1 MTVQRS
7 PDDRQRPR
15 LLVTGASGML
25 GYWICRLARGDWSVW
40 GVHCRNPIRISGVKA
55 IQADLT
61 LPSKR
66 QMLFDRIGPGA
77 VIHAAAISQPALCE
91 DDPMVTQGINL
102 EVPPSLAGI
111 CAERAV
117 PFVFT
122 STDLVFD
129 GLNPPYDENSAVSP
143 VCVYG
148 RQKAFAERAVMERYP
163 GALVCRMPLMF
174 GLGPRNADNF
184 SLRMLLAIQQ
194 GRPIKLF
201 TDEFRTPVDFQSAA
215 QGLLKFIGRRKGLLH
230 LGGRTRVSRYALGLL
245 MAEQLKISPDMLQ
258 PMTLDAISMATAR
271 SPDCSLISEAAYD
284 MGYDPLSLPTAVQR
298 IVSRFN
304 AISNS
309 KE

>member
-25 GYWICRLARGDWSVW
+25 GYWICRLAQRDWSVW
-40 GVHCRNPIRISGVKA
+40 GVHCRNPIRIPGVKA

-66 QMLFDRIGPGA
+66 RMLFDHIGPGA

-91 DDPMVTQGINL
+91 DDPMATQGVNL
-102 EVPPSLAGI
+102 EASRSLAGI
-111 CAERAV
+111 CAERAI
-117 PFVFT
+117 PLVFT

-148 RQKAFAERAVMERYP
+148 RQKVFAERAVLERYP
-163 GALVCRMPLMF
+163 DALVCRVPLMF
-174 GLGPRNADNF
+174 GLVSPNADHF
-184 SLRMLLAIQQ
+184 SLRMLLAIRQ

-215 QGLLKFIGRRKGLLH
+215 QGLLKLIGRHKGLLH

-245 MAEQLKISPDMLQ
+245 MAEQLKISPDMLE
-258 PMTLDAISMATAR
+258 PVTLDAVSMATAR

-284 MGYDPLSLPTAVQR
+284 AGYTPLSLPTAVQR
-298 IVSRFN
+298 MVSQFK
-304 AISNS
+304 AISDG